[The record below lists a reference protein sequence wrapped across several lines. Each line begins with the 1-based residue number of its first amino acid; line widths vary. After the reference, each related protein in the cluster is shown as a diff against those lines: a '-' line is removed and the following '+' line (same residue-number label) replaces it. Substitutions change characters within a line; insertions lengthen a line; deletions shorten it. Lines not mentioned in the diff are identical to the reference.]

1 MVRPLAL
8 VRAVLAAVLLPLLV
22 STAPAPR
29 PLQHP
34 GALLDRGR
42 LDFVRARVRAGEE
55 PYASA
60 FDAMRAS
67 RYASL
72 WYFVQPQ
79 TEVVCPPGDRPGH
92 GCVQEREDAIAAY
105 THALMWAVTREQ
117 AHARKALE
125 IMDLWSGALRSHSAG
140 NSGLQAAWAGSVWA
154 RAGEIMRYVH
164 KGWPDENVARFD
176 RMLREV
182 YLPQVAGG
190 SLGRNG
196 NWDLVMADAA
206 ASIGVFLDDRA
217 VFERAVARVRQRAPA
232 YFYLRSDGPRPKSPP
247 GGLVDTDEELTRYW
261 FGQRKFV
268 DGLAQET
275 CRNFEHVGYAIAAT
289 AHVAET
295 ARVQG
300 VDLYED
306 VAERLR
312 AALELHAQYQV
323 GEVEA
328 GPEWL
333 CGGRL
338 TLTMGP
344 DAEVAL
350 NHLQN
355 RLGLRLPHAR
365 RLAGEMRPAGT
376 DNLFVAWETLT
387 HGGEPAK

>member
-1 MVRPLAL
+1 MARLPAL
-8 VRAVLAAVLLPLLV
+8 VRAVIAAALLPLLV

-34 GALLDRGR
+34 GAFVDRTR
-42 LDFVRARVRAGEE
+42 LDFVRARVRAGDE

-60 FDAMRAS
+60 FDALRSS

-72 WYFVQPQ
+72 RYNVQPQ
-79 TEVVCPPGDRPGH
+79 TEVVCPPGNRPGR
-92 GCVQEREDAIAAY
+92 GCVEEREDAIAAY
-105 THALMWAVTREQ
+105 THALMWAVTREP

-125 IMDLWSGALRSHSAG
+125 IMDLWSGAVRGHSGG
-140 NSGLQAAWAGSVWA
+140 NSGLQSAWAGSMWA
-154 RAGEIMRYVH
+154 KAGEIMRYGH
-164 KGWPDENVARFD
+164 KDWPDEHITRYE
-176 RMLREV
+176 RMLRDV

-217 VFERAVARVRQRAPA
+217 VLERAVERVRQRVPA
-232 YFYLRSDGPRPKSPP
+232 YFYLRSDGPLPKSPP
-247 GGLVDTDEELTRYW
+247 GGLVDTKRELTRYW
-261 FGQRKFV
+261 FGQRRFV

-295 ARVQG
+295 ARAQG
-300 VDLYED
+300 IDLYKD

-312 AALELHAQYQV
+312 ATLELHSRFQV
-323 GEVEA
+323 DDVEN

-333 CGGRL
+333 CGGKL

-344 DAEVAL
+344 DLEVAL

-355 RLGLRLPHAR
+355 RLGLKLPHAR

-376 DNLFVAWETLT
+376 DHLFVAWETLT
-387 HGGEPAK
+387 HGGEPVK